1 MKLARL
7 IIEDFIYP
15 LWKNLHFLR
24 EEYIE
29 QLASIYDYDNSF
41 FR

>member
-29 QLASIYDYDNSF
+29 NSHQSMITTTRF
-41 FR
+41 L